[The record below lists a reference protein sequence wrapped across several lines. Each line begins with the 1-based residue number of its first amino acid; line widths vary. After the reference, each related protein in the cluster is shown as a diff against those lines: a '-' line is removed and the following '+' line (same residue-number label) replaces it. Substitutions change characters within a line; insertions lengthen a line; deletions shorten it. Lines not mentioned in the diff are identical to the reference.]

1 MTDSGLST
9 PCRFSSSS
17 NPPAALE
24 SLLGG
29 LFNPQESLKMSAPK
43 PTLYAT
49 AGSLDGIRKCISQFY
64 NGATITLDATNT
76 PGVWSINNALGR
88 IKAVHVRRVGFRL
101 RFERLVEP
109 EVVE

>member
-1 MTDSGLST
+1 MRL
-9 PCRFSSSS
+9 
-17 NPPAALE
+17 PAALE

-64 NGATITLDATNT
+64 GGATITLEARGERHWIVKNTNGVV
-76 PGVWSINNALGR
+76 PGVEVVNASG
-88 IKAVHVRRVGFRL
+88 RL
-101 RFERLVEP
+101 RFQKMPWEP
-109 EVVE
+109 EVVG